1 MTARIRV
8 PAALFLLL
16 CILSVGVAFAWA
28 KSLYSF
34 QFGDQALFHDFA
46 RWINHGEIYIRDFI
60 HFRTPGTYYYLALG
74 QRLFGETFRATSFA
88 ILVGPYLFQIAAS
101 FALALA
107 ATRALLGRASFAIA
121 VFVAATFLFL
131 TPIFQLRT
139 AIPALALTAYLMT
152 MGGTTPRA
160 DRAWSLAAGVFLG
173 LSYWVGQEVFL
184 LLAWVIFWVELAA
197 RKEPFGER
205 VRRLVWIAGSSFF
218 VVAGGI
224 GALALQGMPVG
235 EYLYYTSIYALF
247 IQPAGMDLPF
257 PPFAIENFV
266 YYVFFLEIALIGAL
280 FVLSGVFAEPA
291 AIAFLSYAILR
302 LVSALGRSDYLH
314 LVFSISELVV
324 LTPIAIAMIWARR
337 REVARAIDRRAP
349 RHLIEALLVAL
360 AILILFAAAIS
371 TSSLVLLLAPPLL
384 CLGAWMQGSPANE
397 PGGASSG
404 LTNLVAGVLGLGA
417 MVAVFY
423 PNSTA
428 AFRFG
433 TDALFHSVP
442 SRPLIGGVQFAPDQD
457 QELKGVEA
465 FFEEHR
471 PKRIFS
477 YPIRPIY
484 YAFAPEHATRLTYLE
499 PQTTEAE
506 VAGLIS
512 DLEIAPADVI
522 VQDVGQMLRARPVL
536 YPLADYIASNYRT
549 AHVNREGRLLEL
561 RLPRDEMR
569 PTMRLMDRYRQLAG
583 ENRGRVGFRAIDG
596 AGNRA
601 GVGGGDN
608 EARLVLEAKGRI
620 SHRLAVADDWVF
632 TTALLECAD
641 CAREADVELM
651 RGEKVTRMR
660 LSAGAAADTIP
671 MPAGTGP
678 VTVIFQ
684 PNADGKR
691 AAWID
696 PRFEGPVK

>member
-1 MTARIRV
+1 MTARLRA

-28 KSLYSF
+28 KSIYSF
-34 QFGDQALFHDFA
+34 QFGDQALFHNFA

-60 HFRTPGTYYYLALG
+60 HFRTPGSYYYLALG
-74 QRLFGETFRATSFA
+74 QRLFGETFRATSFS
-88 ILVGPYLFQIAAS
+88 ILLEPYLFQIAAS
-101 FALALA
+101 FALAIA

-139 AIPALALTAYLMT
+139 AIPALALAAYLMT

-160 DRAWSLAAGVFLG
+160 DRAWSLAAGVLLG
-173 LSYWVGQEVFL
+173 LTYWVGQEVFI

-197 RKEPFGER
+197 RKEPFRER
-205 VRRLVWIAGSSFF
+205 LVRLVWIAGSSFA
-218 VVAGGI
+218 VLAAGI

-247 IQPAGMDLPF
+247 IQPVGMDLPF

-266 YYVFFLEIALIGAL
+266 YYIFFLEIALIGAL

-291 AIAFLSYAILR
+291 SIAFMSYAILR
-302 LVSALGRSDYLH
+302 MVSALGRSDYLH

-337 REVARAIDRRAP
+337 GEVARAIDWRSPRRLA
-349 RHLIEALLVAL
+349 EALVVAL
-360 AILILFAAAIS
+360 AILTLFAAAIW
-371 TSSLVLLLAPPLL
+371 TSSMVLLLAPPLL
-384 CLGAWMQGSPANE
+384 CLGTWLQGSPA
-397 PGGASSG
+397 PARDRAASA
-404 LTNLVAGVLGLGA
+404 LTNLAAGVIGLGA

-433 TDALFHSVP
+433 TDALFYSVP
-442 SRPLIGGVQFAPDQD
+442 SRPLIGGVQFRPDQD
-457 QELKGVEA
+457 QELRGVEA

-471 PKRIFS
+471 PQRIFS
-477 YPIRPIY
+477 YPIRPVY
-484 YAFAPEHATRLTYLE
+484 YAFAAEHATRLTYLE
-499 PQTTEAE
+499 PQTTDAE

-512 DLEIAPADVI
+512 DLEIAPADAI

-549 AHVNREGRLLEL
+549 VRFNREGRLLEL
-561 RLPRDEMR
+561 RLLRDEVR

-596 AGNRA
+596 AGA
-601 GVGGGDN
+601 GAAAGDG
-608 EARLVLEAKGRI
+608 EDDARLVLNAKGRI

-632 TTALLECAD
+632 TTALLECPD

-651 RGEKVTRMR
+651 RGENVTRMR
-660 LSAGAAADTIP
+660 LVAGAAADSIP

-684 PNADGKR
+684 PSAEGKT

-696 PRFEGPVK
+696 PRFEGPAR